1 MSLTFNTIPASDATV
16 FHLIWPNTQAP
27 ALIDA
32 WQNWAP
38 AAPDELAASLG
49 AVACGDVDRPPVVNL
64 FGAML
69 GTESDTRELARSW
82 ASVHPWG
89 TGRVYPN
96 FSDPDLEDWAH
107 AYYGTNF
114 DRLVRVRGRYDPDDF
129 FHSQQSLPS
138 AR

>member
-1 MSLTFNTIPASDATV
+1 
-16 FHLIWPNTQAP
+16 
-27 ALIDA
+27 
-32 WQNWAP
+32 
-38 AAPDELAASLG
+38 
-49 AVACGDVDRPPVVNL
+49 
-64 FGAML
+64 ML

-107 AYYGTNF
+107 AYYGANF